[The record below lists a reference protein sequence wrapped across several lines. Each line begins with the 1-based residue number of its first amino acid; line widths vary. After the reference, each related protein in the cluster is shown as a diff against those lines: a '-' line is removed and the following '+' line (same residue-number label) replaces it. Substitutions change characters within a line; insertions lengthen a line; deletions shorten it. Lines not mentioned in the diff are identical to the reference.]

1 MNFLKIT
8 YHKLFTGG
16 IEVPEVLRGNYY
28 PVLDGMRGIAILIVL
43 LAHLGANRYLWK
55 LKFYLVSNTGVSMF
69 FVLSGFLITTLLLK
83 ELLQTGEI
91 SLKRFYIRRAL
102 RILPVAY
109 LFLVVLIVLNRVY
122 SLNIGAAQFIASF
135 LFYKNLPMPNE
146 PYTAHF
152 WSLAVEEQ
160 FYLTFP
166 VLLATNVNRYTFVA
180 VSIVIVVPA
189 IAILSYLGLGILHN
203 NMAGQLLSKFC
214 MYAFWK
220 GPVII
225 LTGSVLALLMFKG
238 ILKPEKL
245 QSNYFIS
252 FILLIFGIEMTAIN
266 FPFYT
271 KYVSEYLS
279 VLLISASIVLSIGR
293 NDFLSRIL
301 GNAVLRRIG
310 MSSYSIYIWQELFI
324 SAGAWQPW
332 LHALIGSPGWLLII
346 IKLMAIAVIVVISY
360 LFESVFL
367 RLKAKYK
374 YDRPGAE

>member
-1 MNFLKIT
+1 LNFLKTT
-8 YHKLFTGG
+8 YYKLFAGG
-16 IEVPEVLRGNYY
+16 IEVPEALRGNYY
-28 PVLDGMRGIAILIVL
+28 PVLDGMRGVAILIVL
-43 LAHLGANRYLWK
+43 LAHLGLNRYLWK
-55 LKFYLVSNTGVSMF
+55 FKFYLVSNTGVSMF

-109 LFLVVLIVLNRVY
+109 LFLVVLIMLNQVY
-122 SLNIGAAQFIASF
+122 SLNIGAAHFIASF

-166 VLLATNVNRYTFVA
+166 VLLAANVNRYTLIA
-180 VSIVIVVPA
+180 ISIAVIVPV

-225 LTGSVLALLMFKG
+225 LIGSVGALLMFKG
-238 ILKPEKL
+238 IFKPERL
-245 QSNYFIS
+245 RANYFLS
-252 FILLIFGIEMTAIN
+252 FILLILGIEITAIN

-279 VLLISASIVLSIGR
+279 ALLISASIVLCIGR
-293 NDFLSRIL
+293 NDFLSWL
-301 GNAVLRRIG
+301 LNNAFLRRIG
-310 MSSYSIYIWQELFI
+310 ILSYSIYIWQELFI
-324 SAGAWQPW
+324 GTGSWQPW
-332 LHALIGSPGWLLII
+332 LHPLAGYPEWLMII
-346 IKLMAIAVIVVISY
+346 IKLGAIAAIVAASY

-367 RLKAKYK
+367 KMKDKYSYNRAGIK
-374 YDRPGAE
+374 